1 MPSLLRKVS
10 NGGFDVRVRCVIVQ
24 PPKPTFLL
32 DEVQD
37 GLANRDLGSLRLY
50 TLGVDVSTA
59 FMSLSHKVTASSSS
73 SSCVVMFVSMLVRL
87 SFSVL
92 CSKSSFVLSNRYC
105 GSVRP
110 GFH

>member
-1 MPSLLRKVS
+1 MIYFGPNFFLQLV
-10 NGGFDVRVRCVIVQ
+10 NGGFGVRVLCVIVQ
-24 PPKPTFLL
+24 SPKPTFLI
-32 DEVQD
+32 DEVRMAWLI
-37 GLANRDLGSLRLY
+37 GDLGSLRLY

-92 CSKSSFVLSNRYC
+92 CSKSSFVLSNR
-105 GSVRP
+105 
-110 GFH
+110 